1 MDASLSGPR
10 GLYAPLPT
18 ATSIRVIELH
28 PLQSD
33 NAPINCTLHL
43 TNLERETLDFQAL
56 SYTWG
61 DPLYRYWFDRE
72 KHTTW
77 VRDVPIVCNGVSVDV
92 TVNLEHALRA
102 ICTRRMNCHELKHQ
116 VQYLWIV
123 RGAPASPI
131 YEMLADSALNIGQ
144 VVHQPGRCPGTEHAS
159 WLDGPNLQQSF
170 LSHLVVRPSGQ
181 R

>member
-92 TVNLEHALRA
+92 TVNFWFLRCVHETMPSNKA
-102 ICTRRMNCHELKHQ
+102 FFSSDQNFFFHDRGVLLYWNTRFHLFCLFFSP
-116 VQYLWIV
+116 LPCWI
-123 RGAPASPI
+123 
-131 YEMLADSALNIGQ
+131 NI
-144 VVHQPGRCPGTEHAS
+144 S
-159 WLDGPNLQQSF
+159 S
-170 LSHLVVRPSGQ
+170 S
-181 R
+181 